1 MQVPMKRCK
10 RRLAALWFGASG
22 LLFFVVLI
30 QTYLGHYGDAADD
43 AWGWLLPNTMPTLSL
58 VVAVL
63 AMDATRKSVETR
75 TVDSFF
81 FGLSFILSA
90 GYLLALAL
98 TVFVQPFS
106 PSPLEPIKDSTLWL
120 GPFQG
125 LVTGAIGAFFVKKG
139 R

>member
-1 MQVPMKRCK
+1 MKRCK